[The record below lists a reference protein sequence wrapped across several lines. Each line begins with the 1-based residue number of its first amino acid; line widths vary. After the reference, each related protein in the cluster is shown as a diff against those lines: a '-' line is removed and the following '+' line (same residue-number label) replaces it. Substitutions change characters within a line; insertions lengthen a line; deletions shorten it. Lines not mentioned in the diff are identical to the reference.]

1 MTFAQDEGS
10 VQSSAPREGIEII
23 FPAFT
28 ERIATGDQDVPIN
41 GFTYKAAPG
50 VRGEIVVDVA
60 GIPGSLQLTLP
71 VGQRCV
77 QRYLQNAIPPRQITV
92 NVWRLQQVSGQV
104 QRVWTGYWT
113 SLSIDGNLAKVLVPA
128 RLGFELQRRLPT
140 ITVDRTCPHVLYD
153 ANCTVNRAAFVVTTT
168 VALVE
173 GARITLAATG
183 GVPDQWE
190 QFGELVHVAS
200 GERMTISSQVGAVV
214 EMQFPI
220 AELKDGDT
228 VQVYAGCDHG
238 VGTCHT
244 KFLNQQNFGGLPQ
257 LPATNPFVPGSGI
270 YSTTSQT

>member
-10 VQSSAPREGIEII
+10 IQGSAPREGIEIV

-28 ERIATGDQDVPIN
+28 DRIATGDQDVTIN
-41 GFTYKAAPG
+41 GFLYKASPG
-50 VRGEIVVDVA
+50 QRSEVAIDVA
-60 GIPGSLQLTLP
+60 SDTKSLQLTIP
-71 VGQRCV
+71 VGHRTV
-77 QRYLQNAIPPRQITV
+77 QRYLQNAVPPRQITV
-92 NVWRLQQVSGQV
+92 NVWRLQQTSGQF

-113 SLSIDGNLAKVLVPA
+113 SLSIDGNIAKVLVPA

-140 ITVDRTCPHVLYD
+140 ITVDRSCPHVLYD
-153 ANCTVNRAAFVVTTT
+153 ANCTVNRASFVVTTT

-173 GARITLAATG
+173 GARITLAASG

-200 GERMTISSQVGAVV
+200 GERMTISNQIGAVV
-214 EMQFPI
+214 DIQFPI
-220 AELKDGDT
+220 AELKDGDA

-238 VGTCHT
+238 IGTCRT
-244 KFLNQQNFGGLPQ
+244 KFINQQNFGGLPQ